1 MIVRDYNE
9 MKPFL
14 PAMEMKG
21 EPTIFQD
28 ALRTAQE
35 RLTEFILGSDLEA
48 LLEQRDEHQSDLL
61 RRCQRII
68 SVDAFLSSI
77 PEMDLVLTDAG
88 FAVINTQDMAPASK
102 ERIQRL
108 FDTMQRKLDDNLD
121 GLVRYLVR
129 TSQYNPWRGT
139 EQFARLSDG
148 LIMTLA
154 EFRDAAVLNP
164 ITEPA
169 WPKRWKEFLDL
180 NSALNVALTTT
191 VASYI
196 STEYADE
203 ILEKMRDLE
212 SFFPKERVVLKLIK
226 TAIAAIAMGDNETGV
241 RQAIKAAQYMKAN
254 PDDFPTFMASA
265 AAHDLTLTYTDTPI
279 FSLL

>member
-1 MIVRDYNE
+1 MIVKDYNE

-21 EPTIFQD
+21 SPTLFQD
-28 ALRTAQE
+28 ALQIAQD
-35 RLTEFILGSDLEA
+35 RLTEFILGQTLEE
-48 LLEQRDEHQSDLL
+48 LLEQRDVNQKDLF
-61 RRCQRII
+61 RQCQRII

-77 PEMDLVLTDAG
+77 PELDLVLTDAG

-108 FDTMQRKLDDNLD
+108 CDTMQRKLDDNLD
-121 GLVRYLVR
+121 HLVHYLTY
-129 TSQYNPWRGT
+129 TSQYNSWRGT
-139 EQFARLSDG
+139 EQFGRLSDG
-148 LIMTLA
+148 LILTLA

-196 STEYADE
+196 SPEYADE

-212 SFFPKERVVLKLIK
+212 PFLPKEKTVLKLIK
-226 TAIAAIAMGDNETGV
+226 TAIAAIAMGDNDTGV
-241 RQAIKAAQYMKAN
+241 KQAIKAVQLMKAN
-254 PDDFPTFMASA
+254 PDDFPTFIASA
-265 AAHDLTLTYTDTPI
+265 AAHDLTLNHTDTPI